1 MNCHCN
7 NIPHDNADFTA
18 KTDRIIERI
27 GTRRSDVI
35 PLLQALQNEFSY
47 LPREVIEQVYKKTEI
62 DRAQLI
68 SVSTFYSQFRHI
80 PYGKHLIKVCT
91 GTACH
96 VKGASNVYD
105 SFRRELKMDTDSI
118 TTSDRRF
125 SIEKI
130 ACLGCCTLAP
140 VVQIDEKIYG
150 HVLPGKVNEVI
161 DDFLAQQELKEKE
174 ETKKTLQ
181 QSVGEIRLGM
191 GSCCQASGSS
201 DIYKELI
208 TASNELG
215 IEVKIKPVGCVGV
228 CNKVPLIDVVHP
240 DGSVTRYPNVKA
252 AEIKE
257 ILHHNFKPAGF
268 FKRMKNNV
276 FNHIDTFHTD
286 TTWDNVIWKPTH
298 ERTRVID
305 SFLSGQ
311 KHISTEGYGF
321 LAPLNIDEYIA
332 HGGFEALK
340 SVLNVGEM
348 EDQLRITNSELR
360 DQEKVGG
367 KRSRRSA
374 VSQADVIQ
382 MILASGIR
390 GRGGG
395 GFPTGKKWDI
405 VGSSDKK
412 EKYVICNGDEGDP
425 GAFMDRMM
433 LESYPFRVIEGMIIA
448 GYAVGADKGI
458 FYIRAE
464 YPLAVVR
471 IRTAIE
477 LCRERNLIGKNI
489 AGSDFSFEI
498 SIFEGAGAFVCG
510 EETALIAS
518 IEGERGFPKQRPP
531 YPAVEG
537 LNGCPTLVNNV
548 ETLSQIP
555 YIIKRLD
562 DYKNIGT
569 QDSKGT
575 KVFALAGKIRHG
587 GLIEVPMGITLRQI
601 VDEIGGGVEKGE
613 QLKAVQIG
621 GPSGGCIPAS
631 LCDVQVDFDAFNRMG
646 AMMGSGGLVVLSE
659 NDCMVDVA
667 RYFLSFTCDQSC
679 GKCTF
684 CRVGIRRMLDILD
697 KLCNGKGE
705 MSDIDLLEELA
716 VNVKKLSMCGLGK
729 TAPNPVLTT
738 LKYFREE
745 YEEHV
750 NGVCKTGTC
759 KEMIRFV
766 VNDRCTGCTKCAKA
780 CPVDAIPYTPYE
792 IHTIDNEICVKCGLC
807 IDECSFDA
815 IEKKPLKTITN

>member
-1 MNCHCN
+1 MNCTCEHN
-7 NIPHDNADFTA
+7 NKAEDLIPKVDA
-18 KTDRIIERI
+18 IIDRI
-27 GTRRSDVI
+27 GTSRQVII
-35 PLLQALQNEFSY
+35 PLLQALQEAFSY
-47 LPREVIEQVYKKTEI
+47 LPSEAIERVYERTEI

-96 VKGASNVYD
+96 VKGAGNVYD
-105 SFRRELKMDTDSI
+105 SFRRELKMEDGSI
-118 TTSDRRF
+118 TSSDQLF

-150 HVLPGKVNEVI
+150 HVMPGKVNEVI
-161 DDFLAQQELKEKE
+161 DDFLNLQEKKEKE
-174 ETKKTLQ
+174 ENKQ
-181 QSVGEIRLGM
+181 EQRQVAGEIRLGM

-201 DIYKELI
+201 DIYKELL
-208 TASNELG
+208 TASDELG
-215 IEVKIKPVGCVGV
+215 IEVNIKPVGCVGV
-228 CNKVPLIDVVHP
+228 CNKVPLIDVVLP
-240 DGSVTRYPNVKA
+240 DSSITRYPNVKA
-252 AEIKE
+252 IEIKE
-257 ILHHNFKPAGF
+257 ILHHHFKPAGYL
-268 FKRMKNNV
+268 KRLKNSLL
-276 FNHIDTFHTD
+276 NHIDTFHTD
-286 TTWDNVIWKPTH
+286 ITWDNVIWKGEN
-298 ERTRVID
+298 ERTGVID

-321 LAPLNIDEYIA
+321 LAPLNIDEYVA
-332 HGGFEALK
+332 SGGFEALK
-340 SVLNVGEM
+340 AIVS
-348 EDQLRITNSELR
+348 S
-360 DQEKVGG
+360 
-367 KRSRRSA
+367 RSREE
-374 VSQADVIQ
+374 VIQ
-382 MILASGIR
+382 SILSSGIR

-395 GFPTGKKWDI
+395 GFPTGKKWEI
-405 VGSSDKK
+405 VAASPKK

-448 GYAVGADKGI
+448 GYAVGADKGV

-471 IRTAIE
+471 IRTALE
-477 LCRERNLIGKNI
+477 LCRERNLIGENI
-489 AGSDFSFEI
+489 AGSGFSFDI

-537 LNGCPTLVNNV
+537 LNGRPTLVNNV

-555 YIIKRLD
+555 YILRNGS
-562 DYKNIGT
+562 DYYGGIGT
-569 QDSKGT
+569 SGSKGT

-587 GLIEVPMGITLRQI
+587 GLIEVPMGVTLNQI
-601 VDEIGGGVEKGE
+601 IEDIGGGVEGGE
-613 QLKAVQIG
+613 KLKAVQIG
-621 GPSGGCIPAS
+621 GPSGGCIPAH
-631 LCDVQVDFDAFNRMG
+631 LCDVQVDFDAFNQMG

-659 NDCMVDVA
+659 SDCMVDMA
-667 RYFLSFTCDQSC
+667 RYFLSFTCEQSC

-684 CRVGIRRMLDILD
+684 CRVGIRRMLDLLD
-697 KLCNGKGE
+697 KICSGKAD
-705 MSDIDLLEELA
+705 MADIDKLEELA
-716 VNVKKLSMCGLGK
+716 LNVKKSSLCGLGK

-750 NGVCKTGTC
+750 KGVCKTGTC
-759 KEMIRFV
+759 KDMVKYV
-766 VNDRCTGCTKCAKA
+766 VTDECIGCTKCAKA

-792 IHTIDNEICVKCGLC
+792 IHSIEVETCVQCGLC
-807 IDECSFDA
+807 IDECSFNA
-815 IEKKPLKTITN
+815 IRKVALNEHVNYKDKVVTTA